1 MEVRLSGKQS
11 IFEEIAAE
19 YERYIR
25 LGALREGE
33 KLPSVRTLA
42 MQLGVNPNTVERAY
56 AELERRGFVRTFPKK
71 GAFVCAPPDAD
82 AVQEARVRIRA
93 LRAASMRGVPSCRGG
108 SSFMGRPVVWV
119 MSW

>member
-1 MEVRLSGKQS
+1 MEVRLSGKQN

-42 MQLGVNPNTVERAY
+42 MQLGINPNTVERAY
-56 AELERRGFVRTFPKK
+56 ALLEQRGLVYTLPKK
-71 GAFVCAPPDAD
+71 GAFVRGQTREPPVAE
-82 AVQEARVRIRA
+82 EARRHIAA
-93 LRAASMRGVPSCRGG
+93 LKEAGLSKEELLAVAQEVYGG
-108 SSFMGRPVVWV
+108 EGGEQ
-119 MSW
+119 

>member
-1 MEVRLSGKQS
+1 MEVRLSGKQN
-11 IFEEIAAE
+11 IFEEIASE

-56 AELERRGFVRTFPKK
+56 ALLEQKGLVFTHKKK
-71 GAFVCAPPDAD
+71 GVFVCAQMTEPPLYD
-82 AVQEARVRIRA
+82 EARRHVAA
-93 LRAASMRGVPSCRGG
+93 LKNAGLKREELIAVIDEIYGKGEKA
-108 SSFMGRPVVWV
+108 
-119 MSW
+119 

>member
-93 LRAASMRGVPSCRGG
+93 LWAAGLKKEDALAVIEEVYGESVTGG
-108 SSFMGRPVVWV
+108 KND
-119 MSW
+119 